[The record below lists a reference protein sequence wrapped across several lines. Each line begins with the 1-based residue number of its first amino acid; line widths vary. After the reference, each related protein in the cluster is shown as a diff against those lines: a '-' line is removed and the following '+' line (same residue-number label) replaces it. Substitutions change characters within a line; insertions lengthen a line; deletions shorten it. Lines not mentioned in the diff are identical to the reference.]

1 MKFLIRNFYN
11 NISKNNDEK
20 DIKPSY
26 GFYVFDLGA
35 SGITHDEIS
44 FRLVAAGKNDIKIM
58 NFLYNTDTSELEK
71 VSKREKTLYDV
82 LRHQCNSYF
91 YFKDYLV
98 NVESEEE
105 LKLYI
110 EVEFP
115 EIEYIFIDELA
126 KKIISE
132 RNII

>member
-1 MKFLIRNFYN
+1 MKFLIRNFCY
-11 NISKNNDEK
+11 NNDEK

-26 GFYVFDLGA
+26 RFYVFDLGA
-35 SGITHDEIS
+35 PGITHDEIS
-44 FRLVAAGKNDIKIM
+44 FRLIAAGKDDIKIL
-58 NFLYNTDTSELEK
+58 NFLYNTDTFELEK
-71 VSKREKTLYDV
+71 VSKREKTVYDV
-82 LRHQCNSYF
+82 LGNQCNSYF

-110 EVEFP
+110 EIEFP

-132 RNII
+132 RNIV

>member
-11 NISKNNDEK
+11 NNYNNDEK

-44 FRLVAAGKNDIKIM
+44 FRLVAAGKDDIKIM
-58 NFLYNTDTSELEK
+58 SFLYNTDIFELEK
-71 VSKREKTLYDV
+71 VSKREKTVYDV

-105 LKLYI
+105 LRLYI

-132 RNII
+132 RNIV

>member
-11 NISKNNDEK
+11 NNYNNDEK

-35 SGITHDEIS
+35 PGITHDEIS
-44 FRLVAAGKNDIKIM
+44 FRLVAAGKDDIKII
-58 NFLYNTDTSELEK
+58 NFLYNTDIFELEK

-132 RNII
+132 RNIV

>member
-11 NISKNNDEK
+11 NNYNNDEK

-44 FRLVAAGKNDIKIM
+44 FRLVAAGKDDIKII
-58 NFLYNTDTSELEK
+58 NFLYNTDIFELEK
-71 VSKREKTLYDV
+71 VSKREKTVYDV

-98 NVESEEE
+98 NVESEAE
-105 LKLYI
+105 LRLYI
-110 EVEFP
+110 EIEFP

-132 RNII
+132 RNIV

>member
-11 NISKNNDEK
+11 NNYNNDEK

-71 VSKREKTLYDV
+71 VSKREKTVYDV

-110 EVEFP
+110 EIEFP